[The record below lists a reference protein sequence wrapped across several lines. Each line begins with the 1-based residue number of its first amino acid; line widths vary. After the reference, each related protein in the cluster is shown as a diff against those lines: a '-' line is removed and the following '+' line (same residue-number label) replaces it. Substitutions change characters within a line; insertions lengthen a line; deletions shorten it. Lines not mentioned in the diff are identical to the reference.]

1 MLQVVPDKLIQ
12 VNCDAEEYMYLK
24 DLERRKLYLSSEINS
39 LDCEESCNQHLSD
52 TGHII
57 KQIFDFNEQDKGLDP
72 EERIPIRLFINS
84 PGGNASEGFPLASA
98 IELSKTP
105 VYTINIG
112 LWGSMA
118 FLVGISGHRRFALPY
133 TEFLMHEGS
142 LFTAGSAGSV
152 QDVVDFNKRYTEE
165 VIKKHVLNHSKMSSE
180 EYDASSRRENY
191 MLPEDAIKHG
201 FIDEIIT
208 DIDTIL

>member
-12 VNCDAEEYMYLK
+12 VNCDTEEYMYLK
-24 DLERRKLYLSSEINS
+24 DLEKRKLYLANEISS
-39 LDCEESCNQHLSD
+39 LGCEESCNQHLSD

-57 KQIFDFNEQDKGLDP
+57 KQIIDFNEEDKDLDV

-84 PGGNASEGFPLASA
+84 PGGDVSEGFPLVSI

-112 LWGSMA
+112 KWASTA
-118 FLVGISGHRRFALPY
+118 FCIGIAGHKRFALPR
-133 TEFLMHEGS
+133 TVFAAGPL
-142 LFTAGSAGSV
+142 GSA
-152 QDVVDFNKRYTEE
+152 QDAFSKRYEKE
-165 VIKKHVLNHSKMSSE
+165 VIKKHILAHSKMSGDK
-180 EYDASSRRENY
+180 YDDLSRCKNH
-191 MLPEDAIKHG
+191 MLPEDALRYG